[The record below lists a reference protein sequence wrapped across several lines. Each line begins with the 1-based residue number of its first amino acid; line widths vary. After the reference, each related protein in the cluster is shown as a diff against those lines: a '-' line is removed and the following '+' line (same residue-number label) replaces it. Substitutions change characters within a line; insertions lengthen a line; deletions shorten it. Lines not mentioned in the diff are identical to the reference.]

1 MLGILGQQL
10 VVNGANVHTLAITF
24 VLILHFFMNDIKCH
38 KMLLCL
44 CFKGVNAI
52 VKRHE

>member
-1 MLGILGQQL
+1 MLGILGQKL
-10 VVNGANVHTLAITF
+10 VVNGANVHALAITF
-24 VLILHFFMNDIKCH
+24 VLILHFFINDINCL
-38 KMLLCL
+38 LLCL